1 LPLARDNLRMVRQ
14 FAIGATTARLES
26 QWVRLRPAV
35 AQALPPMRG
44 MKRKSKRILVIDD
57 NPVVLTVLQDFLTAA
72 YTVDTATSASQALAL
87 VLSRPPD
94 VILLDIKMPG
104 TDGLSLLKSFRTM
117 GLETPV
123 FMMTGYDS
131 TEVALDAF
139 GNGANGYLPKP
150 FDLLHLERLIADA
163 LGAEPA
169 FAN

>member
-1 LPLARDNLRMVRQ
+1 
-14 FAIGATTARLES
+14 
-26 QWVRLRPAV
+26 
-35 AQALPPMRG
+35 
-44 MKRKSKRILVIDD
+44 MKHKSKRILVIDD
-57 NPVVLTVLQDFLTAA
+57 NSVVLTVLEDFLKTAYA
-72 YTVDTATSASQALAL
+72 VDTATSASQALAL

-150 FDLLHLERLIADA
+150 FDLIHLERLIADA

-169 FAN
+169 FAD

>member
-1 LPLARDNLRMVRQ
+1 
-14 FAIGATTARLES
+14 
-26 QWVRLRPAV
+26 
-35 AQALPPMRG
+35 
-44 MKRKSKRILVIDD
+44 MKRKSRRVLVIDD
-57 NPVVLTVLQDFLTAA
+57 NAVVLTVLQDFLKGA
-72 YTVDTATSASQALAL
+72 YTVDIATSASEALG
-87 VLSRPPD
+87 VVVSRKPD

-104 TDGLSLLKSFRTM
+104 VDGLSLLKSFRTM

-163 LGAEPA
+163 LGSEPA
-169 FAN
+169 FAD

>member
-1 LPLARDNLRMVRQ
+1 
-14 FAIGATTARLES
+14 
-26 QWVRLRPAV
+26 LRPAV
-35 AQALPPMRG
+35 AHALPLKSG
-44 MKRKSKRILVIDD
+44 MKHKRKRVLVIDD
-57 NPVVLTVLQDFLTAA
+57 NPVVLTVLEDFLKTA
-72 YTVDTATSASQALAL
+72 YTVDTATSASQALGV
-87 VLSRPPD
+87 VLNRPPD

-123 FMMTGYDS
+123 FIMTGYDS

-150 FDLLHLERLIADA
+150 FDLIHLERLIAGA

-169 FAN
+169 YAE

>member
-1 LPLARDNLRMVRQ
+1 MKSA
-14 FAIGATTARLES
+14 
-26 QWVRLRPAV
+26 
-35 AQALPPMRG
+35 
-44 MKRKSKRILVIDD
+44 MKRKVKRVLVIDD
-57 NPVVLTVLQDFLTAA
+57 NPVVLTVLQEFLKAA
-72 YTVDTATSASQALAL
+72 YAVDTATSASQALGV
-87 VLSRPPD
+87 VLSRSPD

-104 TDGLSLLKSFRTM
+104 MDGLSLLKSFRTM

-150 FDLLHLERLIADA
+150 FDLIHLERLIADA

-169 FAN
+169 FAD

>member
-1 LPLARDNLRMVRQ
+1 
-14 FAIGATTARLES
+14 
-26 QWVRLRPAV
+26 
-35 AQALPPMRG
+35 
-44 MKRKSKRILVIDD
+44 MKRKPRRILVIDD
-57 NPVVLTVLQDFLTAA
+57 NAVVLNILRDFLASA
-72 YTVDTATSASQALAL
+72 YTVDVATTASEALG
-87 VLSRPPD
+87 VVVSRKPE

-104 TDGLSLLKSFRTM
+104 MDGLSLLKSFRTM

-169 FAN
+169 IAK